1 MVLRPVPERARYPA
15 RVLPTASSTP
25 DSGLSRRAL
34 LALGTAALAGAGSGA
49 LSGCDAVETVVR
61 ARPATADAD
70 PALVHQAVVALEA
83 ALDQVRRTLRRH
95 HDLRTDLAPV
105 LDLHTAHLAALRSP
119 ASSTGSSTPSPTA
132 APTGTPTP
140 APAAPVPGRASAALR
155 AVAAGEGALHARLT
169 GLAQQAR
176 SGELARLLGAMAA
189 GTSQRLAVWPA

>member
-25 DSGLSRRAL
+25 GSGLSRRAL

-119 ASSTGSSTPSPTA
+119 ASSTASPTESA
-132 APTGTPTP
+132 TGTPTP